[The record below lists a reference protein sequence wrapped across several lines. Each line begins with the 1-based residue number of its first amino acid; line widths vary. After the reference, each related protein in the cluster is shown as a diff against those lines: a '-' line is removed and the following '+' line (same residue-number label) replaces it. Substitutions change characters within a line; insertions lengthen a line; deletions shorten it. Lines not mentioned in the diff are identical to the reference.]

1 MEREG
6 SEVHRAA
13 MAAMTAWL
21 DVPVMQNVIRSAY
34 VEFQI
39 GVLLGDEWDHVGK
52 DWGGWDFER
61 DGVRLE
67 IKQSAARQTWNLK
80 GGASKPSFD
89 IAPRTGYFDGL
100 NWVDEPGR
108 HADIYVFAWH
118 DVVDESCDQRDER
131 QWRYFVASKSKLPP
145 GRKTIAWSS
154 LRTCWLGETCGVE
167 ADANTL
173 LQEVDRLAA
182 STDIDDSSV

>member
-13 MAAMTAWL
+13 TAAMTAWF
-21 DVPVMQNVIRSAY
+21 DQRVMQNVIRSTY

-39 GVLLGDEWDHVGK
+39 GVLLGDGWDHVGK

-67 IKQSAARQTWNLK
+67 IKQSAARQTWNPN
-80 GGASKPSFD
+80 GEASKPSFD

-108 HADIYVFAWH
+108 HAHIYVFAWH
-118 DVVDESCDQRDER
+118 DVVDASYDQRDER
-131 QWRYFVASKSKLPP
+131 QWKYLVAPRPLLPE
-145 GRKTIAWSS
+145 GQKTITWSS
-154 LRTCWLGETCGVE
+154 LQRLVEDGPCG
-167 ADANTL
+167 ADELRQLVNRRA
-173 LQEVDRLAA
+173 VA
-182 STDIDDSSV
+182 IDLDESPR